1 MMVFRKAIPRRTFLR
16 GAGATLALPLLDG
29 MLPAF
34 ARAADTDGKP
44 PLRFSVVFVPNGR
57 IPKAWTPEQE
67 GKGFAM
73 SPTLEPLSPFR
84 DQILVLSDLAT
95 LPDEKLMRTAIGVD
109 AGPHATAS
117 GVFLTGVY
125 PQRGG
130 RAGISVD
137 QIIAKEQGQHT
148 QLASLELSL
157 ESGETGEGGDGADS
171 EAFLN
176 TLSWR
181 SETTPLPSENN
192 PRKVFERLFG
202 ESDSTDPAERLR
214 RMREDRSILDLVTE
228 QAARLSQGLGTDDRT
243 KLDEYLSAIRD
254 VERRIHL
261 AEETKTDLPEM
272 VRPAGMPSNYEEHAR
287 LMYDLQVL
295 AYQSDMTRVVTF
307 AMAREKSERAYR
319 EIGLDE
325 GHHALTH
332 HGGNAAMIGKV
343 VQLEAYHS
351 KQFAYF
357 LDRMRSTPD
366 GDGSLLDHSVILYGS
381 SLSDGNAHSR
391 RNLPIVLAGGGN
403 GKIQGGR
410 HIRYAKDTPLTN
422 LFLTIMEM
430 TGVAVE
436 RFGDSTGKVELLSI
450 AEIWCGQR

>member
-1 MMVFRKAIPRRTFLR
+1 MMIFKKVIPRRTFLR

-34 ARAADTDGKP
+34 ARAADTAGKP

-57 IPKAWTPEQE
+57 IMKSWTPQQE
-67 GKGFAM
+67 GVGYAM
-73 SPTLEPLSPFR
+73 PPTLAPLSDFR
-84 DQILVLSDLAT
+84 DHMLVVSDLAT
-95 LPDEKLMRTAIGVD
+95 LPDEKLMRASIGLD

-130 RAGISVD
+130 QAGISMD
-137 QIIAKEQGQHT
+137 QIIAQETRKYT
-148 QLASLELSL
+148 QLASLEMSL

-192 PRKVFERLFG
+192 PRKIFERLFG
-202 ESDSTDPAERLR
+202 ESDSTDAEERLR
-214 RMREDRSILDLVTE
+214 LMREDRSILDVVTD
-228 QAARLSQGLGTDDRT
+228 QVARLSRDLGAGDQR

-254 VERRIHL
+254 VERRLRL
-261 AEETKTDLPEM
+261 AEDSKAMDLPEM
-272 VRPAGMPSNYEEHAR
+272 ERPAGMPSDYEEHAK
-287 LMYDLQVL
+287 LMFDLQVL

-307 AMAREKSERAYR
+307 SMAREKSERAYR
-319 EIGLDE
+319 EIGLQE

-332 HGGNAAMIGKV
+332 HGGNSSMIAKCE
-343 VQLEAYHS
+343 QLETYHS
-351 KQFAYF
+351 RQFAYF
-357 LDRMRSTPD
+357 LDRMRSTPE
-366 GDGSLLDHSVILYGS
+366 GDGSLLDHSIVLYGS

-391 RNLPIVLAGGGN
+391 RNLPIVLAGGGS
-403 GKIQGGR
+403 GRIKSGR
-410 HIRYAKDTPLTN
+410 HLRAAKDTPLTN

-430 TGVAVE
+430 SGVAVE
-436 RFGDSTGKVELLSI
+436 NFGDSTGKLDLLSI
-450 AEIWCGQR
+450 A